1 MGLATKITLKLIA
14 LLMVVGASISIFAY
28 QITYRQV
35 DDALG
40 IEIVGCANIT
50 SGLVKPE
57 DILALTHGDTS
68 VLSKVETNIDWIIH
82 KKPLFKEAF
91 ILSLDG
97 KILAA
102 DSNFKQRGYKAGDT
116 FYFNKVDQ
124 DMINSMKHAISSKVY
139 TYDQITLKTGYG
151 PIYKDNDSSK
161 EMLGLLAINVDA
173 SLIHQRTVEILIKPF
188 IIGAIL
194 FTLAALAVFIIIRRA
209 VRPLSALSTSVHRIA
224 EGDLTLALLQ
234 FKSKDEIGRLT
245 TDINTMTINLQNL
258 IREVN
263 TASHHVASSSEELS
277 ANSKQ
282 TGETGQQTVIIIDDM
297 ADGAEKQL
305 QSLEM
310 SSQKIAEMSTFISN
324 ISISTEQ
331 ARLSAADNLQR
342 ARAGRLSMNETVDQM
357 DHMNESIQELS
368 FTIQSLKDYSQE
380 ISHMLDVMTGISAET
395 NLLALNAAIEAARAG
410 EQGRGFAVVANSVRK
425 LSESSAQSA
434 QEITVVVNK
443 TLSLMETAS
452 NNMLDT
458 AAQVIEE
465 SKRISEVGAS
475 LEQIEASAAIITE
488 QNEHVSIAVHQLSE
502 RATILVG
509 TAHVLVEVAQQT
521 RDGAQSVSAA
531 SEQQL
536 ASMEEIDA
544 SATFLSAMS
553 EQLHVLIERFKI

>member
-1 MGLATKITLKLIA
+1 
-14 LLMVVGASISIFAY
+14 MVVGASISIFAY

-35 DDALG
+35 DEALG
-40 IEIVGCANIT
+40 IETVGCANIT

-57 DILALTHGDTS
+57 EILALTRGDTS

-102 DSNFKQRGYKAGDT
+102 DSNLKKRGYNAGDT
-116 FYFNKVDQ
+116 FHFNKADQ

-139 TYDQITLKTGYG
+139 TYDEITLKTGYG
-151 PIYKDNDSSK
+151 PIYIDNDSNK
-161 EMLGLLAINVDA
+161 EMLGLIAINVDA
-173 SLIHQRTVEILIKPF
+173 SLINQRTIEILVTPF
-188 IIGAIL
+188 IVGAIL
-194 FTLAALAVFIIIRRA
+194 FTLAALAVFVIIRRA
-209 VRPLSALSTSVHRIA
+209 VRPLSALSASVHRIA
-224 EGDLTLALLQ
+224 EGDLTLELLQ

-277 ANSKQ
+277 ASSRQ
-282 TGETGQQTVIIIDDM
+282 TGESGHQTVIIIDDM

-310 SSQKIAEMSTFISN
+310 SSQKIAEMSTFISS

-331 ARLSAADNLQR
+331 ARLSALDNLQR
-342 ARAGRLSMNETVDQM
+342 ARLGRISMNETVDQM

-380 ISHMLDVMTGISAET
+380 ISYMLDVMRGISAET

-434 QEITVVVNK
+434 QEIAEVVSK
-443 TLSLMETAS
+443 TLSLMESAS

-458 AAQVIEE
+458 ATLVTEE

-475 LEQIEASAAIITE
+475 LEQIETSAAIITE
-488 QNEHVSIAVHQLSE
+488 QNEHVSIAVRQLSE
-502 RATILVG
+502 SANILVG

-536 ASMEEIDA
+536 ASMEEINA
-544 SATFLSAMS
+544 SATFLSVMS